1 MSGKQEIWVYAEQE
15 NGKVAGVVYE
25 LLTEARML
33 AEKSGFT
40 LCAVLLSA
48 EGAPLHQE
56 LFNFGAKKV
65 YNVQDPK
72 LVTYQNDY
80 FAHALHQLIDR
91 EMPEIVLY
99 GATTIG
105 RSLAPTVAVMG
116 YAGLTADCT
125 QLDFDTE
132 RGILLQTRPAFGG
145 NIMATIICPDH
156 RPQMATV
163 RGNVFKRERV
173 SEGESGE
180 VVDVPVDLSGVSER
194 MRRVETVEEVVDAV
208 DLKAADYI
216 VSGGRGLGSPENFD
230 KVEGLAKALGGAV
243 GASRATV
250 DAGWISHHHQVGQT
264 GKTVCPLVY
273 VACGISGAIQH
284 LAGMQSADLIIAINK
299 DPDAP
304 IFDVADFGL
313 VGDLHAIV
321 PEFTKQINALR
332 GDD

>member
-1 MSGKQEIWVYAEQE
+1 MSGKKEIWVYAEQE
-15 NGKVAGVVYE
+15 NGHLAGVVFE
-25 LLTEARML
+25 LLSEGRKL
-33 AEKSGFT
+33 AEKSGYT
-40 LCAVLLSA
+40 LCTVLASA
-48 EGAPLHQE
+48 NGKPMHQE
-56 LFNFGAKKV
+56 LFNYGAKKI
-65 YNVQDPK
+65 YNIEDSK
-72 LVTYQNDY
+72 LDTYQNDY
-80 FAHALHQLIDR
+80 FSKAVFELIDK
-91 EMPEIVLY
+91 ENPEIVLY

-116 YAGLTADCT
+116 WAGLTADCT
-125 QLDFDTE
+125 ELDFDTE
-132 RGILLQTRPAFGG
+132 REILLQTRPAFGG

-163 RGNVFKRERV
+163 RSNVFKKEKV
-173 SEGESGE
+173 GENETGE
-180 VVDVPVDLSGVSER
+180 VVDITVDLSGVKER
-194 MRRVETVEEVVDAV
+194 MKRVESVVEEVNAV

-216 VSGGRGLGSPENFD
+216 VSGGRGLGKPENFNIIED
-230 KVEGLAKALGGAV
+230 LANALGGAV

-299 DPDAP
+299 DSDAP

-313 VGDLHAIV
+313 VGDLHEVV
-321 PEFTKQINALR
+321 PELNKQIAALKS
-332 GDD
+332 

>member
-1 MSGKQEIWVYAEQE
+1 MSTKKEIWVFAEQE
-15 NGKVAGVVYE
+15 NGKLAGVVFE
-25 LLTEARML
+25 LLSEGRKL
-33 AEKSGFT
+33 AAKSGFT
-40 LCAVLLSA
+40 LCAVLASA
-48 EGAPLHQE
+48 DGRPMHPE
-56 LFNFGAKKV
+56 LFNYGAKKI
-65 YNVQDPK
+65 YNVEDPK
-72 LVTYQNDY
+72 LETYQNDY
-80 FAHALHQLIDR
+80 FSKVMADLIKAR
-91 EMPEIVLY
+91 NPEIVLY

-116 YAGLTADCT
+116 WAGLTADCT
-125 QLDFDTE
+125 ELDFDTE
-132 RGILLQTRPAFGG
+132 RQCLLQTRPAFGG

-156 RPQMATV
+156 RPQMSTV
-163 RGNVFKRERV
+163 RSNVFKKERV
-173 SEGESGE
+173 SEHEAGE
-180 VVDVPVDLSGVSER
+180 VVEVKVDLSTVRER
-194 MRRVETVEEVVDAV
+194 MKRVESVIEEVSTV

-216 VSGGRGLGSPENFD
+216 VSGGRGIGAPENF
-230 KVEGLAKALGGAV
+230 KVIEGLANALGGAV

-313 VGDLHAIV
+313 IGDLHQIV
-321 PEFTKQINALR
+321 PEFTKQINALKS
-332 GDD
+332 

>member
-1 MSGKQEIWVYAEQE
+1 MSSSKEIWVYAEQE
-15 NGKVAGVVYE
+15 NGHLAGVVFE
-25 LLTEARML
+25 LLSEGCKL
-33 AEKSGFT
+33 AEKSGYT
-40 LCAVLLSA
+40 LCAVLASA
-48 EGAPLHQE
+48 DGKPMHQE
-56 LFNFGAKKV
+56 LFNYGAKKV
-65 YNVQDPK
+65 YNMEDPK
-72 LVTYQNDY
+72 LDTYQNDY
-80 FAHALHQLIDR
+80 CSKAVFELI
-91 EMPEIVLY
+91 EKEKPEIVLY

-116 YAGLTADCT
+116 WAGLTADCT
-125 QLDFDTE
+125 ELDFDTE
-132 RGILLQTRPAFGG
+132 REILLQTRPAFGG

-163 RGNVFKRERV
+163 RSNVFKKEKV
-173 SEGESGE
+173 GENETGD
-180 VVDVPVDLSGVSER
+180 VVDIDVDLSGVKER
-194 MRRVETVEEVVDAV
+194 MKRVESVVEEVNAV

-216 VSGGRGLGSPENFD
+216 VSGGRGIGKPENFSTI
-230 KVEGLAKALGGAV
+230 EGLAKALGGAV

-284 LAGMQSADLIIAINK
+284 LAGMQSADLIIAVNK

-313 VGDLHAIV
+313 VGDLHDIV
-321 PEFTKQINALR
+321 PEFTKQIEALKS
-332 GDD
+332 

>member
-1 MSGKQEIWVYAEQE
+1 MSGSKEIWVYAEQE
-15 NGKVAGVVYE
+15 NGHVAGVVHE
-25 LLTEARML
+25 LLTRGRML

-40 LCAVLLSA
+40 LCAVLPSA
-48 EGAPLHQE
+48 KGAPMHQE
-56 LFNFGAKKV
+56 LFNYGARKI
-65 YNVQDPK
+65 YNIEDPR
-72 LVTYQNDY
+72 LETYQNDY
-80 FAHALHQLIDR
+80 AAHAVYALIER
-91 EMPEIVLY
+91 ENPEIVLY

-116 YAGLTADCT
+116 WAGLTADCT
-125 QLDFDTE
+125 ELDFDTE
-132 RGILLQTRPAFGG
+132 RQILLQTRPAFGG

-163 RGNVFKRERV
+163 RPNVFKKEKV
-173 SEGESGE
+173 GEQETGE
-180 VVDVPVDLSGVSER
+180 VIEFQVDFSPVRKR
-194 MRRVETVEEVVDAV
+194 MHRVESVVEEVNTV

-216 VSGGRGLGSPENFD
+216 VSGGRGIGKPENFSL
-230 KVEGLAKALGGAV
+230 VEGLANALGGAV

-273 VACGISGAIQH
+273 IACGISGAIQH

-313 VGDLHAIV
+313 VGDLHEIV

-332 GDD
+332 T